1 MRWVIDR
8 QWDGRAATDDEV
20 ATVDVWSI
28 SSTLLGVRVDAPFH
42 GDPAPASPPGPTPRL
57 WEHEVVELFV
67 AGPGAA
73 YTEIEVGPLGHSLVL
88 SLRDVRVLDREL
100 APARYTVAIWGERWS
115 GLLLLP
121 VAWLP
126 PGPWRGNATAI
137 HGVGAKRRYL
147 SALPLPGAAPDFH
160 QPAVWQPFAP
170 APGPL
175 PQRRRS
181 SSM

>member
-1 MRWVIDR
+1 MRWTIDK
-8 QWDGRAATDDEV
+8 QWDGRAAMADEV
-20 ATVDVWSI
+20 ATVDVWWI
-28 SSTLLGVRVDAPFH
+28 SPSLLGLRVDAPFH
-42 GDPAPASPPGPTPRL
+42 GDPAPAAPPGPTPRL

-73 YTEIEVGPLGHSLVL
+73 YTEIELGPLGHSLVL

-100 APARYTVAIWGERWS
+100 APARYTAAVFGDRWT

-121 VAWLP
+121 PDWLP
-126 PGPWRGNATAI
+126 AGPWRGNATAI
-137 HGVGAKRRYL
+137 HGPQTARRYL

-160 QPAVWQPFAP
+160 QPAVWQPWAP
-170 APGPL
+170 AAGPAT
-175 PQRRRS
+175 QRKRS